1 MRALPIRI
9 TDKRIRGLVKLGYLG
24 PNELKDMRAIEQ
36 AMNLFVWDE
45 LEKLDRPKQT
55 NCATN

>member
-1 MRALPIRI
+1 MRSIPITM
-9 TDKRIRGLVKLGYLG
+9 TDEKIKWLVQRGYLG
-24 PNELKDMRAIEQ
+24 PQELDDVRAIEQ
-36 AMNLFVWDE
+36 AMNLFVWDA